1 MMFFG
6 QIISGLI
13 IGSIYSLLGLG
24 FTMIFACTKR
34 INFAHGDLMAL
45 GGFIGLVFIQMFPS
59 FLFLSFIFGPLSIGI
74 IAVIIER
81 VFLRRLQEVQPLK
94 IVIATIGLSVAM
106 KSVMQIIWGPDPI
119 AYPNIVSEKPFF
131 LLGVGI
137 TPQNLLIFLIS
148 ISLMIVLQ
156 CFFLYTKTGCA
167 LRALSQDR
175 YAARLMGI
183 KMGQSISIIYFISGA
198 LGGIAGMLIAPIFF
212 VSSSMGT
219 FLGLK
224 SFVAAVIGGLG
235 SIPGTIMGG
244 LFLGVVENLSS
255 GFISSNYKSGISLLF
270 LVLVLLFSPKGLL
283 SIFRSK
289 YFLKKVKSKN
299 EK

>member
-1 MMFFG
+1 M
-6 QIISGLI
+6 II
-13 IGSIYSLLGLG
+13 
-24 FTMIFACTKR
+24 
-34 INFAHGDLMAL
+34 
-45 GGFIGLVFIQMFPS
+45 
-59 FLFLSFIFGPLSIGI
+59 
-74 IAVIIER
+74 
-81 VFLRRLQEVQPLK
+81 
-94 IVIATIGLSVAM
+94 
-106 KSVMQIIWGPDPI
+106 
-119 AYPNIVSEKPFF
+119 
-131 LLGVGI
+131 
-137 TPQNLLIFLIS
+137 
-148 ISLMIVLQ
+148 LQ
-156 CFFLYTKTGCA
+156 CFFHYTKTGRA

-183 KMGQSISIIYFISGA
+183 KMGQSISLIYFISGA
-198 LGGIAGMLIAPIFF
+198 LAGIAGMLIAPIFF

-219 FLGLK
+219 FLSLK

-235 SIPGTIMGG
+235 SIPGTIAGG

-289 YFLKKVKSKN
+289 YFLKKVRSKN

>member
-34 INFAHGDLMAL
+34 INLAHGDLMAL
-45 GGFIGLVFIQMFPS
+45 GGFIGLVFIQMSPS

-137 TPQNLLIFLIS
+137 APQNLLIFLIS

-235 SIPGTIMGG
+235 SIPGTIW
-244 LFLGVVENLSS
+244 VD
-255 GFISSNYKSGISLLF
+255 YF
-270 LVLVLLFSPKGLL
+270 LVL
-283 SIFRSK
+283 
-289 YFLKKVKSKN
+289 
-299 EK
+299 